1 MRVPMDLCHAPRA
14 PTGLVPDRVISF
26 LKVNAILKDEPLT
39 YLSLPVSVP
48 ANSFELFPMLFS
60 DTCVWPAFWPSH
72 RADHTCMLGSGIPF
86 VTFQIVFSVSLFFC
100 ALAVG
105 VAESEAGQCSRLV
118 SPPLPAGVGCRQG
131 SAPTTRLITLF
142 SLFGKTANASLVW
155 AGTPARPG
163 VALRNIIAR
172 FKVHSL
178 CTQPGI
184 RCTDP
189 GRETLIHNSR
199 FVPYATWHPM
209 IVTLVFNRPLAG
221 IDHTTASFPCHSV
234 TVLP

>member
-26 LKVNAILKDEPLT
+26 LKVNAIKRRT
-39 YLSLPVSVP
+39 SLSLPVSVP
-48 ANSFELFPMLFS
+48 ANS
-60 DTCVWPAFWPSH
+60 V
-72 RADHTCMLGSGIPF
+72 HTL
-86 VTFQIVFSVSLFFC
+86 VTPVPR
-100 ALAVG
+100 
-105 VAESEAGQCSRLV
+105 EAGQCSRLV

-142 SLFGKTANASLVW
+142 SLFGNGQREPGLGRDPRPTGRGPSKHNRTI
-155 AGTPARPG
+155 PCAR
-163 VALRNIIAR
+163 
-172 FKVHSL
+172 
-178 CTQPGI
+178 QPGI

>member
-1 MRVPMDLCHAPRA
+1 MCVPMVFCHAPRA

-39 YLSLPVSVP
+39 YFSLSPRLTVP

-142 SLFGKTANASLVW
+142 SLFGNGQRTRAW
-155 AGTPARPG
+155 CGPGPPPDRAGP
-163 VALRNIIAR
+163 
-172 FKVHSL
+172 F
-178 CTQPGI
+178 
-184 RCTDP
+184 
-189 GRETLIHNSR
+189 ET
-199 FVPYATWHPM
+199 
-209 IVTLVFNRPLAG
+209 
-221 IDHTTASFPCHSV
+221 
-234 TVLP
+234 